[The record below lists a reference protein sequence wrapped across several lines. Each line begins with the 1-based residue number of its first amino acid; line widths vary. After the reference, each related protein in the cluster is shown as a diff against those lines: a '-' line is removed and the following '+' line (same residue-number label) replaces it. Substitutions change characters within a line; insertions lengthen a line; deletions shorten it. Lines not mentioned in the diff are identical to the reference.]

1 MCSATVFVHRLNLQ
15 SRGLRQTQSPSWV
28 TPVPMGVCAS
38 RWASTRCACGQNG
51 RAVFR
56 GVVILAEGVPS
67 RGPAPVCVS
76 SCRRTPGL
84 RPSVGRGCGQVWAGT
99 CLRGRGWAGRVGGSA
114 GSVSGC
120 AHLHSLPSGCV
131 PPFRPFSLLVGVEF
145 KSLFLRAQAA
155 APVLGLLAVGDFYL
169 GPSLRRFY
177 CDVELPALSQS
188 PESHGPAESP
198 VESHGRASELLTR
211 RDSVFTLATS
221 CAGDTLRTRTRRAG
235 LFQVGDPL
243 FLPWRRVR
251 RRGSWW
257 ERRVRRLRGRCFGMA
272 CGSLSCP
279 RVPRELLVPP
289 SHVHLPRVACV
300 PEAGDAWLSRVETQ
314 LTSSVYQGN
323 TLPHQGT
330 CGPVSGRPV
339 PEPVGR
345 RACAGSSVA

>member
-1 MCSATVFVHRLNLQ
+1 MR
-15 SRGLRQTQSPSWV
+15 
-28 TPVPMGVCAS
+28 
-38 RWASTRCACGQNG
+38 
-51 RAVFR
+51 
-56 GVVILAEGVPS
+56 VVREW
-67 RGPAPVCVS
+67 
-76 SCRRTPGL
+76 SCRVPWGGHSCGRRSLAWPCPCLRVQLPTDTRVAAQRWPWLRAGLGGHVPARARLGREGWRVRRLRERL
-84 RPSVGRGCGQVWAGT
+84 RPPTLPPLRLRSV
-99 CLRGRGWAGRVGGSA
+99 
-114 GSVSGC
+114 
-120 AHLHSLPSGCV
+120 
-131 PPFRPFSLLVGVEF
+131 PFSLLVGVEF